1 MDDMIQYD
9 FCKPYITQD
18 EYILWKGKPEKGHLI
33 TGGDMIMM
41 IFGIFWLSFCFFFE
55 YSIIQSQSSLF
66 FILWGI
72 PFILVGLY
80 LVFGR
85 LIQKI
90 YLRNKIF
97 YVITNKKI
105 MIKHGNKI
113 EMYDGSQL
121 PPMEIHIHKNGNGTI
136 LFSETVYTRRGRN
149 YRTYFMLENLS
160 DVAQAQNVIDMMD
173 K

>member
-1 MDDMIQYD
+1 
-9 FCKPYITQD
+9 
-18 EYILWKGKPEKGHLI
+18 
-33 TGGDMIMM
+33 
-41 IFGIFWLSFCFFFE
+41 
-55 YSIIQSQSSLF
+55 
-66 FILWGI
+66 
-72 PFILVGLY
+72 
-80 LVFGR
+80 
-85 LIQKI
+85 
-90 YLRNKIF
+90 
-97 YVITNKKI
+97 

-160 DVAQAQNVIDMMD
+160 DVAQAQNAIDMMD